1 METKELLSLLVAMLK
16 DEIVGKVEEKDES
29 ILITFLNGTKKTVT
43 VQ

>member
-1 METKELLSLLVAMLK
+1 METKELLSLLAVLLK
-16 DEIVGKVEEKDES
+16 DEIVGKVEEKGGS